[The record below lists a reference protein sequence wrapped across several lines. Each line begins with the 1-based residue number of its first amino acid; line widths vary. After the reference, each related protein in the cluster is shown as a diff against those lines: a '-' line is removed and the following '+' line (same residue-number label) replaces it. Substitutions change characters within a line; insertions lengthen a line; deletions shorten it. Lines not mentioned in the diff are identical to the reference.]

1 VSIGSLNDNAG
12 NTWTLLTGPTQ
23 WPGSSFTLMSAIYYV
38 NLPVG
43 SAMHTVTVN
52 LTNPAPLVVDVFAV
66 SNSEITGP
74 PISSAI
80 TGPAPGGAS
89 PSVTTAPITVT
100 SNSLLLSW
108 VKNELTA
115 TATALGGF
123 TLDPSSTGF
132 LWAETQK
139 EPNAGMYSGQFQYD
153 QAIGWQ
159 TAIVGLQPLA
169 GPVAFNKSVTT
180 LQDTPVGITLTG
192 SSPQGFSLTY
202 TVLTGPTNGTLSGT
216 APNLTYTP
224 NANYVGPDAFTFKVN
239 DGTTDSN
246 VATVRITVQGP
257 AVVSSTGY
265 INGTPLTSHTTSAFN
280 SVTATTLVAFVSTNT
295 PWLGLPVSINGLTDN
310 MGNTWNLLT
319 GPTQWAGSSFTLL
332 SAVYYVNV
340 PATSATHTVTANLS
354 NPAPLVMDVFAVSGA
369 DVTRPPVVSAI
380 TDPGPGGTSTSVV
393 TAPITVS
400 INSLLLSWA
409 KNETGAT
416 ATALGGFTLDS
427 SFTSF
432 LWPETQTAP
441 SAGSYTGQFQYS
453 QAIGWQTAIVGLQ
466 PPADPAPTPV
476 ITSNPAN
483 PTNQTSASFSFSD
496 TQAGVTFSCQ
506 LDGSAFSACTSP
518 TTYAGLGEGSH
529 TFAVEAEN
537 AANIPSNAASF
548 TWTIDITPPPV
559 PTITSTPANPTNHTS
574 ASFSFSDVQAGVTFL
589 CQLDGNA
596 IAACS
601 SPKTYTGLSQGS
613 HTFRVKAQDAATN
626 QSNPVN
632 FTWTIDTTAPPKP
645 VIFAAP
651 ANPSNQTSASFSF
664 SDTEAGVTFLCK
676 LDGSAFAVCSSPMT
690 YPGPLAQGKHAFSVR
705 ARDAAGNLS
714 GPASFNWTIDT
725 TPPPTPAITSA
736 PANPTQQTTA
746 SFSFTD
752 TEKKAKFFCQL
763 DGTGFTL
770 CTNKKSYSGLTL
782 GGHTFNVLAQDSAGS
797 RSGIASFNWTIN

>member
-1 VSIGSLNDNAG
+1 LRLHSEGLRKCVLLFAVALPLGIVPAVGAFAQTSIPAVVSSTGYSNATPLTTHTTAAFNSVGATALIAFVSSHPSWNNQPVSISGLSDNAG

-38 NLPVG
+38 NLPVS

-66 SNSEITGP
+66 SNSDITGT

-80 TGPAPGGAS
+80 TGPAPGGTS
-89 PSVTTAPITVT
+89 SSVTTAPITVT

-108 VKNELTA
+108 VKNELAA

-159 TAIVGLQPLA
+159 AAIVGLQPLA
-169 GPVAFNKSVTT
+169 GPVAFNRSVTT

-202 TVLTGPTNGTLSGT
+202 TVLTGPTIGTLSGT

-340 PATSATHTVTANLS
+340 PATSATHTVTLSLS

-369 DVTRPPVVSAI
+369 DVTRPPIVSAI
-380 TDPGPGGTSTSVV
+380 TDPGAGGTSTSVV

-416 ATALGGFTLDS
+416 ATALGGFALDPS
-427 SFTSF
+427 STSF
-432 LWPETQTAP
+432 LWSETQTALT
-441 SAGSYTGQFQYS
+441 AGSYTGQFQYG

-466 PPADPAPTPV
+466 PPADPPPTPV

-483 PTNQTSASFSFSD
+483 PTNQASANFSFSD

-518 TTYAGLGEGSH
+518 ATYTGLGAGSH

-548 TWTIDITPPPV
+548 TWTID
-559 PTITSTPANPTNHTS
+559 
-574 ASFSFSDVQAGVTFL
+574 
-589 CQLDGNA
+589 
-596 IAACS
+596 
-601 SPKTYTGLSQGS
+601 
-613 HTFRVKAQDAATN
+613 
-626 QSNPVN
+626 
-632 FTWTIDTTAPPKP
+632 TTAPPKP
-645 VIFAAP
+645 VILAAP

-664 SDTEAGVTFLCK
+664 SDTEAGVTFLCQ
-676 LDGSAFAVCSSPMT
+676 LDGATVACSSPMT
-690 YPGPLAQGKHAFSVR
+690 YPGPLTQGKHTFSVK

-714 GPASFNWTIDT
+714 GAAGFKWTIDT
-725 TPPPTPAITSA
+725 TAPPTPVITSA

-746 SFSFTD
+746 SFCFTD
-752 TEKKAKFFCQL
+752 SEKKAKFFCQL
-763 DGTGFTL
+763 DGTGFSL
-770 CTNKKSYSGLTL
+770 CTSKKSYSGLTS
-782 GGHTFNVLAQDSAGS
+782 GGHTFNVLAQDSAGNQS
-797 RSGIASFNWTIN
+797 SIASFNWTIN